1 MKEFYFYTEKVIH
14 KTIKEMFPDFEIH
27 TISREVINKK
37 NFSNKNILLVL
48 NENLPENLNEFFFL
62 KNNVVIFYLKKNHID
77 KNKYFNTKIFSGNI
91 NISKFIDEVVTFFAS
106 KLFIYKDI
114 KIMGEKIINLK
125 YEKEAPLTPSEKKI
139 LILLCER
146 NKIQKNFL
154 LESVLKLK
162 KDTETKTIE
171 SHLTRIRKKL
181 QSINSEIELGSKEN
195 VIFVVN

>member
-1 MKEFYFYTEKVIH
+1 MKEFYFYTEKAIN
-14 KTIKEMFPDFEIH
+14 KTINEMFPDFEIH
-27 TISREVINKK
+27 TISREAINKK
-37 NFSNKNILLVL
+37 NFSNKNILLIL
-48 NENLPENLNEFFFL
+48 NENLPKNLNDFFFL
-62 KNNVVIFYLKKNHID
+62 QNNVVIFYLNKNYID
-77 KNKYFNTKIFSGNI
+77 KKKYFNTKIFSRSINI
-91 NISKFIDEVVTFFAS
+91 NKFIDEVVTFFVS

-114 KIMGEKIINLK
+114 KIIGEKIINLEYK
-125 YEKEAPLTPSEKKI
+125 KETFLTPSEKKI